1 MHNVDSAQMW
11 LKYIDFET
19 TRNNLAVVNLLCWMA
34 LEQPMVEGQRLLEKY
49 TETLNSLLKDIIGSF
64 ESTEQKTL
72 LTKYKDKQNEI
83 AYQFSTFTA
92 SELANS
98 KTIID
103 QILKPMLATANAEL
117 EKRKNFEIKCNNQ
130 GDIQDWKSYIEFEIK
145 EEKYKRAKHL
155 YERALGSSASNLDLW
170 LTYIKFL
177 QDHVKDASLVRAM
190 FEQKLKHSK
199 HLSPKEKVRLMIEN
213 GLYEEQ

>member
-1 MHNVDSAQMW
+1 MHNVDSAQIW

-130 GDIQDWKSYIEFEIK
+130 GDI
-145 EEKYKRAKHL
+145 
-155 YERALGSSASNLDLW
+155 
-170 LTYIKFL
+170 
-177 QDHVKDASLVRAM
+177 
-190 FEQKLKHSK
+190 
-199 HLSPKEKVRLMIEN
+199 
-213 GLYEEQ
+213 

>member
-1 MHNVDSAQMW
+1 MHNVDSAQIW

-117 EKRKNFEIKCNNQ
+117 EKRKNFEIKCNN
-130 GDIQDWKSYIEFEIK
+130 
-145 EEKYKRAKHL
+145 
-155 YERALGSSASNLDLW
+155 
-170 LTYIKFL
+170 
-177 QDHVKDASLVRAM
+177 
-190 FEQKLKHSK
+190 
-199 HLSPKEKVRLMIEN
+199 
-213 GLYEEQ
+213 